1 MNFQK
6 RAFDYKALSMGY
18 KAIIVPTSKSEKM
31 TIRGKGWGVRV
42 DAITSRYS
50 IRSSVG

>member
-6 RAFDYKALSMGY
+6 RAFDYKSLLMGY
-18 KAIIVPTSKSEKM
+18 IAIIVPTSKSEKM
-31 TIRGKGWGVRV
+31 TIGGKGWGVRV